1 MSAQKQMLL
10 VPDGPRIQWVMQHGY
25 LHIIWPEQ
33 IEEWEIEFV
42 EELLPMA
49 LKQMRK
55 AAAKR
60 AADASNPAAERT
72 KADSQALNSIEQPHQ
87 TKIPTQPQGEG
98 EAA

>member
-1 MSAQKQMLL
+1 MLL

-60 AADASNPAAERT
+60 AADALADAERT
-72 KADSQALNSIEQPHQ
+72 GKPTRPLTKNEQS
-87 TKIPTQPQGEG
+87 KQPS
-98 EAA
+98 

>member
-33 IEEWEIEFV
+33 IEDWEIEFV

-60 AADASNPAAERT
+60 AAEALTDAERT
-72 KADSQALNSIEQPHQ
+72 KVSSQASGQDRVEPKQKINPSNGDEQP
-87 TKIPTQPQGEG
+87 
-98 EAA
+98 

>member
-1 MSAQKQMLL
+1 MSAQKKMLL

-33 IEEWEIEFV
+33 IEDWEIEFV

-60 AADASNPAAERT
+60 AAEALTDAERT
-72 KADSQALNSIEQPHQ
+72 KVSSQASGQDRVEPKQKINPSNGDEQP
-87 TKIPTQPQGEG
+87 
-98 EAA
+98 

>member
-60 AADASNPAAERT
+60 AADALADAERIGKPTRPLT
-72 KADSQALNSIEQPHQ
+72 KNEQS
-87 TKIPTQPQGEG
+87 KQPS
-98 EAA
+98 

>member
-1 MSAQKQMLL
+1 VSAQKQMLL

-60 AADASNPAAERT
+60 AADALADAERIGKPTRPLT
-72 KADSQALNSIEQPHQ
+72 KNEQS
-87 TKIPTQPQGEG
+87 KQPS
-98 EAA
+98 

>member
-1 MSAQKQMLL
+1 MTAQKQMLL

-60 AADASNPAAERT
+60 AAELAEAERT
-72 KADSQALNSIEQPHQ
+72 KVDSRPPASNEQSQPKKKGSVSI
-87 TKIPTQPQGEG
+87 
-98 EAA
+98 